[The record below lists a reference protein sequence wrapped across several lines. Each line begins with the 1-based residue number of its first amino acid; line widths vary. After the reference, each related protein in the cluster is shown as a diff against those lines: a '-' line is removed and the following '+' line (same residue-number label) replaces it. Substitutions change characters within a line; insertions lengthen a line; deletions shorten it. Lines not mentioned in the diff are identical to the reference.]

1 MKWQIQSAG
10 QTYDRG
16 DESIIYYDPMS
27 GGTHLISEFAGY
39 LIQKIAGSP
48 LSTEQVIELLS
59 SDIDAEA
66 LTELQ
71 TAVPDI
77 LNQLAELDI
86 IQYQ

>member
-10 QTYDRG
+10 EIYDRG

-27 GGTHLISEFAGY
+27 GGTHLISDFAGY
-39 LIQKIAGSP
+39 IIQKIAANP

-59 SDIDAEA
+59 SDADIEA
-66 LTELQ
+66 CTELQ

-77 LNQLAELDI
+77 LGQLAELEI
-86 IQYQ
+86 IQCK